1 MKIGI
6 LEAGLLRDEMVGRFD
21 PYPVMFE
28 RFIGLA
34 GHEFE
39 FETFCVL
46 NNEMPPSIY
55 ACDGWLITGSRHG
68 VYDQLEWMAPL
79 QDFVRELAAEKI
91 PLIGVCF
98 GHQIIAQA
106 LGGRYDLEKTYPWM
120 KTDSQQASMYVF
132 HQDQVVKC
140 PASAEVFLSSEFC
153 PYAGLAYGDS
163 IISVQ
168 AHPEFEAAYES
179 ALLDMF
185 GGNVVPQEVAEQA
198 KATMSGG
205 NACINTEC
213 QTINASWRSNTAIIP
228 GRIDQDWARTGLSS
242 CSMRNSSKSARA
254 IGLPK

>member
-106 LGGRYDLEKTYPWM
+106 LGGEVVKSDKGWGVGVHDYRIDRVHSWM
-120 KTDSQQASMYVF
+120 QTGSRQAKMYAF
-132 HQDQVVKC
+132 HQDQVVKL
-140 PASAEVFLSSEFC
+140 PETAEVFLSSDFC
-153 PYAGLAYGDS
+153 PYAGLSYGDS

-168 AHPEFEAAYES
+168 AHPEFEEDYEV
-179 ALLDMF
+179 ALLEAY
-185 GGNVVPQEVAEQA
+185 GGSVVPAEVSDAALDGMRAGQRADTEMMANWFAEFLLTRQSLA
-198 KATMSGG
+198 AAS
-205 NACINTEC
+205 NA
-213 QTINASWRSNTAIIP
+213 
-228 GRIDQDWARTGLSS
+228 
-242 CSMRNSSKSARA
+242 
-254 IGLPK
+254 